1 MDMND
6 LYRNTKWK
14 KVRLVES
21 SLQLNV
27 LRKQASVV
35 TGIGIVRGSSSVGVV
50 GRLGVAVTVRRRVRV
65 AVDGCD

>member
-27 LRKQASVV
+27 LHKQASVV
-35 TGIGIVRGSSSVGVV
+35 ASIGIVRGSSSVGVV
-50 GRLGVAVTVRRRVRV
+50 GRLGVAVTARRRVRV